1 MPTYKDVFL
10 NVARVDYKIED
21 QKMEK
26 KHRIFIIQIIIMIK
40 YYYETE
46 FREDYSKKYT
56 ICNDLKVCFNHI
68 FLLTTINI
76 K

>member
-1 MPTYKDVFL
+1 MSTYKNVFL

-40 YYYETE
+40 YY
-46 FREDYSKKYT
+46 
-56 ICNDLKVCFNHI
+56 LKLNLEKNI
-68 FLLTTINI
+68 QKNI
-76 K
+76 KFLKISKFASIIYFYLQQ